1 MYLIMGL
8 GNPDKQYLNTYHN
21 VGFMCA
27 DVIAKKLGAE
37 FSKGECRAVT
47 AHVGNG
53 QNKIIIAKPITYMN
67 LSGESARELIN
78 KYKIE
83 RERFIV
89 IYDDVDLPLGNIR
102 IRYTGSAG
110 THNGMKNIVQNVGT
124 TDVFRIRIGV
134 GNPKNDN
141 IDLKDFVLSKI
152 SDSVMK
158 ELAPALEKAA
168 DATIDFVNGTP
179 IEKVMQTYNSKH
191 VLS

>member
-21 VGFMCA
+21 VGFMCVDMA
-27 DVIAKKLGAE
+27 AKKLGAE

-47 AHVGNG
+47 AHIRNG
-53 QNKIIIAKPITYMN
+53 QDKVILAKPITYMN

-89 IYDDVDLPLGNIR
+89 IYDDIDLPVGKVR

-124 TDVFRIRIGV
+124 NDVFRIRIGV
-134 GNPKNDN
+134 GKPENVGM
-141 IDLKDFVLSKI
+141 DLKDFVLSNI
-152 SDSVMK
+152 SK
-158 ELAPALEKAA
+158 EVYALLEPALDRAS
-168 DATIDFVNGTP
+168 DAVLAFVNGTP
-179 IEKVMQTYNSKH
+179 IEKVMEKYN
-191 VLS
+191 LR